1 MLFRL
6 AVRNIADNL
15 LDRLVRTADFF
26 QKLAT
31 HAVGLGLSRDYQ
43 AIRIRE
49 KRAGTQLMI
58 DFCCLGVINQSLRV
72 AP

>member
-43 AIRIRE
+43 AIEDTR
-49 KRAGTQLMI
+49 KTGGDSTN
-58 DFCCLGVINQSLRV
+58 D
-72 AP
+72 